1 MVQKKNWFLR
11 IGLSILVI
19 TLITGCFVSGSLA
32 KYTSSFTG
40 DTTARVAYFN
50 VTVGD
55 STGEYNLFEYSEIN
69 VDENGAG
76 DSEYVIAPGTS
87 GSMDIYI
94 VNNSEVSVTIADFQI
109 TETNTDSIPIEYS
122 TDGIAFG
129 TLGAAVTTL
138 ATTAN
143 DIYLYESSG
152 SVGTLYWRWIF
163 NGDDA
168 VDTALGLAGTA
179 EVSLAFSCTATQVD

>member
-94 VNNSEVSVTIADFQI
+94 VNNSEVSVTIADFQCRASKI
-109 TETNTDSIPIEYS
+109 
-122 TDGIAFG
+122 
-129 TLGAAVTTL
+129 
-138 ATTAN
+138 
-143 DIYLYESSG
+143 
-152 SVGTLYWRWIF
+152 RW
-163 NGDDA
+163 
-168 VDTALGLAGTA
+168 
-179 EVSLAFSCTATQVD
+179 